1 MLMVPKAVV
10 ARVVLAAVDIIVGV
24 REEDGTWS
32 GSEYFHASVAAEM
45 VRAQNSAGIQTLLD
59 VRPTP
64 PPFTQRFPAI
74 DAIIGRKRSAEDY
87 RTKRVKDARSEA
99 QKEIEDYRKQK
110 EDEFQSFEKEHTSG
124 NKAAEEQADK
134 DTQKQLD
141 EIKAI
146 GEKTGPKVV
155 QDLIKAVMTVDPKVP
170 DRKV

>member
-1 MLMVPKAVV
+1 MA
-10 ARVVLAAVDIIVGV
+10 
-24 REEDGTWS
+24 
-32 GSEYFHASVAAEM
+32 
-45 VRAQNSAGIQTLLD
+45 AQNSAGIQTLLD
-59 VRPTP
+59 AEREAQKIVQKARECTSEAYQPLL
-64 PPFTQRFPAI
+64 REKRAI
-74 DAIIGRKRSAEDY
+74 AFAQPHVQIALTRLPRGTD